1 MSGIKL
7 ASVPLILFY
16 EILKE
21 LFLEM
26 NYSDVVPKGSV

>member
-1 MSGIKL
+1 MNDIKL
-7 ASVPLILFY
+7 AIVPLFLFD

-26 NYSDVVPKGSV
+26 NYSDVVPEGSV